1 MTHNDRDLVKD
12 KLKERIEDLCRK
24 LLPAAD
30 AMCGR
35 KGRLWVAYNP
45 VKDASDASTP
55 ELKVA
60 LTRDV
65 GAWKCWR
72 SGDKGDVF
80 SLISYVLGHTDF
92 GETMRW
98 ARDFCGI
105 ARLTPAELK
114 ALEKQARERKK
125 RDGEEAERKR
135 LWAIGKAEE
144 LFMTGMMLGAGSAAE
159 AHARKYFAARSCPL
173 ADVKNLDEATFR
185 FAVSTEYWTLA
196 EWQSDERGRRWK
208 VKDGPKYPAIHSAM
222 RGPLG
227 QVAACHCTFLDPVWP
242 MKISLGKAHP
252 PKLMFG
258 QARGAVIRLTHGPEG
273 VPPELATCSGP
284 VVICEGV
291 ETGLSLA
298 AAIAEARIW
307 AAGSLSNMGN
317 APVWMDCVGQVVVAR
332 DNNDGNAQAQRQLDG
347 VLEQLAA
354 AGKPIEVIAS
364 HVGDDFNDLAKGEE

>member
-1 MTHNDRDLVKD
+1 MQNDRDLVKH

-72 SGDKGDVF
+72 SGDRGDVF
-80 SLISYVLGHTDF
+80 SLIAYVLGHGDF
-92 GETMRW
+92 GETIRW

-105 ARLTPAELK
+105 AHLTPAERA
-114 ALEKQARERKK
+114 ALERQARDRRKA
-125 RDGEEAERKR
+125 DDAEAERKR
-135 LWAIGKAEE
+135 LWNIGKAEE
-144 LFMTGMMLGAGSAAE
+144 LFLSGMMLGAGSAAE
-159 AHARKYFAARSCPL
+159 AHARKYFAARNCPL
-173 ADVKNLDEATFR
+173 GDVEHLDEATFR
-185 FAVSTEYWTLA
+185 FSVSTEYWTLA
-196 EWQSDERGRRWK
+196 EWGYACDPPRR
-208 VKDGPKYPAIHSAM
+208 VKLKGGPKFPAVHSAM

-227 QVAACHCTFLDPVWP
+227 QVTACHCTFLDPVWP
-242 MKISLGKAHP
+242 MKVALGKSHP
-252 PKLMFG
+252 AKLMFG
-258 QARGAVIRLTHGPEG
+258 QAKGAVIRLTHGPEG
-273 VPPELATCSGP
+273 VPPEVATCSTP

-298 AAIAEARIW
+298 AAISEARIW

-317 APVWMDCVGQVVVAR
+317 APVWMDCVGAIVVAR
-332 DNNDGNAQAQRQLDG
+332 DNNDGNAQAQKQLDG
-347 VLEQLAA
+347 VLEELAK
-354 AGKPIEVIAS
+354 AGKPMEVIAS
-364 HVGDDFNDLAKGEE
+364 HVGDDFNDLGRGEE